1 MKTMD
6 VVVGALRAEPADTA
20 HPSHAAA
27 ATQRVLLLLPDKA
40 LIIRVEYEAR
50 C

>member
-6 VVVGALRAEPADTA
+6 VVVGALRAGAADTA

-27 ATQRVLLLLPDKA
+27 ATQRGLSWVPDKA
-40 LIIRVEYEAR
+40 ETIRVEYEP
-50 C
+50 